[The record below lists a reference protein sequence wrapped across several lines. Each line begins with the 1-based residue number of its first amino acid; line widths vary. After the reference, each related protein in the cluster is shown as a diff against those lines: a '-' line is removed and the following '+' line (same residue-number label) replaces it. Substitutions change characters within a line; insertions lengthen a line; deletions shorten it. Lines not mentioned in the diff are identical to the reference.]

1 MRNDRPLKLTAVETI
16 STQNSMSENDMVSA
30 SSKETEL
37 SETSSNN
44 QICCCSQTNRL
55 IKKVAKILRNSLM
68 LINVAVTKCWDVELR
83 VILFITQDK
92 S

>member
-1 MRNDRPLKLTAVETI
+1 MRNDGTLKLTAVETI
-16 STQNSMSENDMVSA
+16 STQNSMSENDMISA

-44 QICCCSQTNRL
+44 QICRCSQTKRER
-55 IKKVAKILRNSLM
+55 VAKILRNSLM
-68 LINVAVTKCWDVELR
+68 LINVTVTKCWDVELR